1 MGRPPSDLEDYHEW
15 HGRLERF
22 RTCEL
27 DIGMFCLQ
35 EGVSRSTFYRW
46 KNRLKDGTPES
57 VEWPARSLDGVEP
70 GESVFVPLSIKA
82 TAVEIELPNGGLVRF
97 PADVGRDRLVA
108 IVRVAGSLRPWRAP
122 QS

>member
-1 MGRPPSDLEDYHEW
+1 MGRPPSDLDDYHEW
-15 HGRLERF
+15 QRRLERF

-27 DIGMFCLQ
+27 DIGMFCLA

-46 KNRLKDGTPES
+46 TNRLKDGIPES
-57 VEWPARSLDGVEP
+57 IESPAISPDDVQP

-82 TAVEIELPNGGLVRF
+82 TAVEIELPNGGLVRL

>member
-1 MGRPPSDLEDYHEW
+1 
-15 HGRLERF
+15 
-22 RTCEL
+22 
-27 DIGMFCLQ
+27 MFCLQ

-46 KNRLKDGTPES
+46 TNWLKDGIPES
-57 VEWPARSLDGVEP
+57 VESPARSPDGVEP

-82 TAVEIELPNGGLVRF
+82 TAVEIELPNGGLVRL